1 MGTFLNILLFW
12 KPAQSRNNYQKHYL
26 PKVHYLKNKQFVGVF
41 AGEVEELQGRLR
53 ASRHRVSEL
62 ERDLSVGKE
71 HIRTLESSVR
81 EESTHQVNLRQ
92 LNEDL
97 G

>member
-1 MGTFLNILLFW
+1 M
-12 KPAQSRNNYQKHYL
+12 
-26 PKVHYLKNKQFVGVF
+26 VFVQNEFIGVF
-41 AGEVEELQGRLR
+41 PGEVEELQGRLR

-81 EESTHQVNLRQ
+81 EESTRQVNLSQ

>member
-1 MGTFLNILLFW
+1 MLFVQIEFT
-12 KPAQSRNNYQKHYL
+12 AVL
-26 PKVHYLKNKQFVGVF
+26 P
-41 AGEVEELQGRLR
+41 GEVEELQGRLR

-62 ERDLSVGKE
+62 ERDLSVAKE

-81 EESTHQVNLRQ
+81 EESSRQVGLRQ

>member
-1 MGTFLNILLFW
+1 MLFVQIEFT
-12 KPAQSRNNYQKHYL
+12 AVL
-26 PKVHYLKNKQFVGVF
+26 P
-41 AGEVEELQGRLR
+41 GEVEELQGRLR

-62 ERDLSVGKE
+62 ERDVSVGKE
-71 HIRTLESSVR
+71 HIRTLENSVR
-81 EESTHQVNLRQ
+81 DESSRQVGLRQ